1 MSLVLML
8 WRSLTATSS
17 LASNEIGARTLKGTL
32 PRWSMTPAAAR
43 RIDIALDSA
52 PTPLERDWLK
62 ALAGTGSSIGWT
74 GDLPA
79 VMIASEPV
87 ASPVGGVRVRVA
99 APAGAEVV
107 LRDEVGVLD
116 TVKALGAGAS
126 LAMGSAAGTLS
137 ARVNHSVAT
146 TAPRDSVTLRKVL
159 VIGNAGWESK
169 FVIAA
174 LEEDG
179 WKVDAFVR
187 VAPAV
192 NVTQGPVGPIDT
204 LRYSAVVALD
214 NAVAPHANRVV
225 AFVQSGGGVVIA
237 PAAAALDAMGS
248 MRAGSVG
255 TVPPMVRGALANN
268 SVSLGTLALAPITG
282 LRSDAVPLAKRAGTV
297 AVAARRVGVG
307 RALQV
312 GYEDTWRWRMG
323 GAESSVRDHRAWW
336 TGLVSSV
343 AHSARLTVPG
353 GALSADNAPIA
364 QLVAA
369 IGPRSGGSGV
379 AKVTVSPTH
388 WMAWLF
394 ILLSLALIA
403 EVASRRLRG
412 AR

>member
-1 MSLVLML
+1 MM
-8 WRSLTATSS
+8 
-17 LASNEIGARTLKGTL
+17 
-32 PRWSMTPAAAR
+32 PAAPR
-43 RIDIALDSA
+43 RIEIALDSA

-62 ALAGTGSSIGWT
+62 ALAGAGSNIGWT

-99 APAGAEVV
+99 APAGSEVV

-116 TVKALGAGAS
+116 TVKALGAGVS

-137 ARVNHSVAT
+137 ARVNHSAAT
-146 TAPRDSVTLRKVL
+146 TAPRDSVTLREVL

-179 WKVDAFVR
+179 WKVDAFVP
-187 VAPAV
+187 VAPGV
-192 NVTQGPVGPIDT
+192 DVTQGSVGPIDT
-204 LRYSAVVALD
+204 SRYSAVVALD
-214 NAVAPHANRVV
+214 NAVAPYANRVA
-225 AFVQSGGGVVIA
+225 AFVQSGGGVAIA

-268 SVSLGTLALAPITG
+268 SVSLGTLALSPITG
-282 LRSDAVPLAKRAGTV
+282 LRSDAVPLDKRAGTV
-297 AVAARRVGVG
+297 AVVARRVGAG
-307 RALQV
+307 RALQL

-323 GAESSVRDHRAWW
+323 GGESSIRDHRAWW

-343 AHSARLTVPG
+343 AFSTRKTGRGPVV
-353 GALSADNAPIA
+353 SADDAPVA

-369 IGPRSGGSGV
+369 IGPRSGRLGV
-379 AKVTVSPTH
+379 AKVTVNPTH